1 MALLGQPSPVQQ
13 LEALTQLGDLSD
25 DIHDFARQQGA
36 GGEGEDRERAPLA
49 VGQGAHAEPVE
60 RRGVGCRLPGQR
72 RDGVRAILHQSRS
85 LLQVQRLAAHRGHQ
99 VLCGREFLTGQGSA
113 QASCEQRERSVDR
126 QPGQIMRTA
135 PTNRDPA
142 GGADHQGA
150 SGKDIEQIASLR
162 RIGGGVVDSDDEAR
176 LAQQLRALTGSE
188 LDRLVRAVQI
198 GHQLL

>member
-1 MALLGQPSPVQQ
+1 MNKICSAARASWTTAIQSLRAAANSMMASA
-13 LEALTQLGDLSD
+13 AL
-25 DIHDFARQQGA
+25 AP
-36 GGEGEDRERAPLA
+36 DRDSLA
-49 VGQGAHAEPVE
+49 VG
-60 RRGVGCRLPGQR
+60 
-72 RDGVRAILHQSRS
+72 S
-85 LLQVQRLAAHRGHQ
+85 LVASQLQVQRLAAHRGHQ